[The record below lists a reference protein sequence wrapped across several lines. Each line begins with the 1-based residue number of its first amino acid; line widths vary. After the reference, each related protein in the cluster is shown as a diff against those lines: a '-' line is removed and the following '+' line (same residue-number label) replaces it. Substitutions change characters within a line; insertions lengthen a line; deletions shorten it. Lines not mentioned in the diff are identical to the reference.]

1 MTKFVVAAQPTVR
14 CRGRSTVGKCN
25 RCVELNE
32 AAMMPIRLLARPS
45 VIVCALVLSSCHYTE
60 EEKRAVCCV
69 LNIHAYEAA
78 PLGTQIVV
86 NWYRSSDF
94 EGDGAGRRGPYGDG
108 EVRFLDKDDK
118 IRLEVARYLAAN
130 PQAGAADYFVA
141 LGMTCGPS
149 SVTSMLGA
157 TRARCEIEL
166 PVRGVCR
173 PSYIARPLSSAPVP
187 EPFQKPFDAV
197 LHVSVDVSAKGLLGT
212 ASRVYPVPGGHL
224 CLRLP

>member
-1 MTKFVVAAQPTVR
+1 VR
-14 CRGRSTVGKCN
+14 KCN
-25 RCVELNE
+25 PFIELNE
-32 AAMMPIRLLARPS
+32 AAMMPIRVLARLS

-78 PLGTQIVV
+78 PLGTQIVI

-94 EGDGAGRRGPYGDG
+94 DGDGGGRQGPYGDG

-118 IRLEVARYLAAN
+118 IRLEVKSFLAEN
-130 PQAGAADYFVA
+130 PKGEAADFFVA
-141 LGMTCGPS
+141 LGMTCGPP
-149 SVTSMLGA
+149 SVISMLGA

-166 PVRGVCR
+166 PVWVVCR
-173 PSYIARPLSSAPVP
+173 PSYIARPLSSAPIP
-187 EPFQKPFDAV
+187 APFQKPLAAV
-197 LHVSVDVSAKGLLGT
+197 LHVSVDVSAKGVRGT
-212 ASRVYPVPGGHL
+212 SSRVYPVPGGHL